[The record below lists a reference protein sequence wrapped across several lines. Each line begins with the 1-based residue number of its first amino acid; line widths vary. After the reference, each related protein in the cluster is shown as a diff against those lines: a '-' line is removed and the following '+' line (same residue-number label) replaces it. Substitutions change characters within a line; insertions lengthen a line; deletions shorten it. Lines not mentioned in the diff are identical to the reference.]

1 MIFGMSASTF
11 TLLHVIISLIAIA
24 TGGVAAAG
32 LIQRR
37 LISRWTGAF
46 LTTTVATSVT
56 GFFFH
61 SKFGPPHAIGMIS
74 LILLAL
80 AIYAL
85 FVRKLTGRWRA
96 VYVVTAVLSLYLNV
110 FVAVVQTFQKIAPFH
125 ALAPTQT
132 EPPFAVAQGIVLLI
146 FVIAGVAAV
155 RRFRGAPDS
164 RRLEPAGG

>member
-1 MIFGMSASTF
+1 MIIGLSVATF

-24 TGGVAAAG
+24 TGLVVAVG

-37 LISRWTGAF
+37 LMRGWTGVF
-46 LTTTVATSVT
+46 LATTVATSAS

-61 SKFGPPHAIGMIS
+61 SKFGPPQAVGVLS

-85 FVRKLTGRWRA
+85 YVRKLAGRWRA
-96 VYVVTAVLSLYLNV
+96 AYVISAVVSLYFNV
-110 FVAVVQTFQKIAPFH
+110 FVAVIQTFQKVAPFH

-132 EPPFAVAQGIVLLI
+132 EPPFALAQGLVLLA
-146 FVIAGVAAV
+146 FVIVGVAAV
-155 RRFRGAPDS
+155 RRFRPSPSGLAT
-164 RRLEPAGG
+164 A